1 MENDLLLRS
10 SSQSLGQNDSDLI
23 CDLGVESFSTLTLH
37 GADDTIRAT
46 SSATNKEAKEKKLS
60 KEEKEELDRKKREYF
75 VKKLLPGYEESE
87 SDEDI
92 KLTDASFQC
101 VVKRCYAKTMKMM
114 KAKMKL
120 DIESHLNEMKEEELK
135 YQSLM
140 MKKEK
145 QIPKT
150 YYY

>member
-1 MENDLLLRS
+1 M
-10 SSQSLGQNDSDLI
+10 
-23 CDLGVESFSTLTLH
+23 
-37 GADDTIRAT
+37 
-46 SSATNKEAKEKKLS
+46 
-60 KEEKEELDRKKREYF
+60 
-75 VKKLLPGYEESE
+75 
-87 SDEDI
+87 
-92 KLTDASFQC
+92 DASFQC

>member
-1 MENDLLLRS
+1 LENDLLLRS

-37 GADDTIRAT
+37 GD
-46 SSATNKEAKEKKLS
+46 KEAKEKKLS

-92 KLTDASFQC
+92 KLMDASFQC

-114 KAKMKL
+114 KAKM
-120 DIESHLNEMKEEELK
+120 
-135 YQSLM
+135 
-140 MKKEK
+140 
-145 QIPKT
+145 
-150 YYY
+150 